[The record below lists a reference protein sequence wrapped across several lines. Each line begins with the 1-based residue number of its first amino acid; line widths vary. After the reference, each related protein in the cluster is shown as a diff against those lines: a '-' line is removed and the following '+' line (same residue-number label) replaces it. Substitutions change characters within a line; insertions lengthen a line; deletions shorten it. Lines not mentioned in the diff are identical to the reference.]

1 MQNGSDF
8 THFNNEGRARMVDV
22 GQKSPTRRT
31 AVAGARV
38 LVSRETFELIRSGG
52 MKKGDVLTVAQ
63 VAGVMGAK
71 RTPELIPMCHPILI
85 DGVDLRLRLDEERCS
100 VEIRATV
107 SCDGRTGVEM
117 EALTAVSTAAL
128 TVYDMCKAVQKDMV
142 ITDIRLLRKSG
153 GVHGDFERKDEARHG

>member
-1 MQNGSDF
+1 MERDF
-8 THFNNEGRARMVDV
+8 THFNEQGRAKMVDV
-22 GQKSPTRRT
+22 GSKPVTTRT
-31 AVAGARV
+31 ACAAARV

-71 RTPELIPMCHPILI
+71 RTPDLIPMCHPILI
-85 DGVDLRLRLDEERCS
+85 DGINLQLELDEERCS

-117 EALTAVSTAAL
+117 EALTAASTAAL

-142 ITDIRLLRKSG
+142 ITDLRLVSKTG
-153 GVHGDFERKDEARHG
+153 GVHGDYARPGEA